1 MWQGHPKKNCFEEA
15 RLSGLSVTTGDKTHK
30 QHNRASGMGTEG
42 RLPGAEADVCKQRTQ
57 YDRSGAMNSIATFF
71 HLILNS
77 MTGHII
83 NIILISFLW
92 LKKVGLE
99 RIRT

>member
-1 MWQGHPKKNCFEEA
+1 M
-15 RLSGLSVTTGDKTHK
+15 TTGDETHR

-42 RLPGAEADVCKQRTQ
+42 RLPGAEDVCKQGTQ
-57 YDRSGAMNSIATFF
+57 NDLFGAMNSIPTFF

-77 MTGHII
+77 MPGHII